1 MFSKKRNIL
10 LHRVLKA
17 FLIHPEIPK
26 NSVACFSPLLPTLP
40 FVFSP
45 ALRACVGQE
54 DAFPAPPWSCA
65 VGDCCSVLALIQG
78 T

>member
-1 MFSKKRNIL
+1 MFSEKRSVL
-10 LHRVLKA
+10 LPRVLKA
-17 FLIHPEIPK
+17 FLIYPDTQKH
-26 NSVACFSPLLPTLP
+26 CCMFLPAPPYTT

-65 VGDCCSVLALIQG
+65 VGDWCSVLALIQE

>member
-1 MFSKKRNIL
+1 MNKSVL
-10 LHRVLKA
+10 LHRVEKT
-17 FLIHPEIPK
+17 FLIYPDIP
-26 NSVACFSPLLPTLP
+26 NTLFHFLPFLPIPTLIFFFP
-40 FVFSP
+40 P